1 MATAPVSVGHWG
13 TFVTTPDVS
22 ERKGKVRV
30 ATRVENHTGGSRKV
44 RLESLVLDASGKI
57 VGKTNTEKSIN
68 GESGLFE
75 QECVVVRPL
84 LWSMETPHLYR
95 LVSNVYVN
103 SELWDTYET
112 CFGFRTI
119 RFDKDKGFF
128 LNGQPVKL
136 KGVCLH
142 HDLGPLGA
150 AVNMR
155 AIERQLEIMQEMG
168 CNAIRTSHNPP
179 APELLELCDRMGFVV
194 QVEAFD
200 EWRTGKNTNGYHCY
214 FDDWAERDLQAMIR
228 RDRNHPSVIMWSI
241 GNEVREQGKVEG
253 AEIARWL
260 TEIWSSGRILTRP
273 TTAGFNGHTCCH

>member
-1 MATAPVSVGHWG
+1 M
-13 TFVTTPDVS
+13 
-22 ERKGKVRV
+22 
-30 ATRVENHTGGSRKV
+30 
-44 RLESLVLDASGKI
+44 
-57 VGKTNTEKSIN
+57 
-68 GESGLFE
+68 
-75 QECVVVRPL
+75 
-84 LWSMETPHLYR
+84 
-95 LVSNVYVN
+95 
-103 SELWDTYET
+103 
-112 CFGFRTI
+112 
-119 RFDKDKGFF
+119 
-128 LNGQPVKL
+128 NGQSVKL
-136 KGVCLH
+136 KGICLH

-260 TEIWSSGRILTRP
+260 TEICHREDPTRP
-273 TTAGFNGHTCCH
+273 TTAGFNGHIAAIKNGLADAVDLVGFNYKPHDYQKKHEAYPNYILYGSETASTVSSRGGV